1 MQIQNRFSFFT
12 LNLKVLV
19 MGAKIVLMLL
29 ILIVPFKVN
38 AESYFDKMKDKMSDM
53 SNDLIIQAEELS
65 DADIDSISDG
75 ITSNIDN
82 VLSIVKDLKNLEEPL
97 EKICFKIKAVK
108 IELGLIPSVKFKIEK
123 TDISNLNGFLDADQ
137 FSSFF
142 GNDDS
147 AYLNELSTFQ
157 KMFVKMLE
165 NLNVI
170 EMQLDEF
177 GYEIGEVET
186 HATIPPKMILQITK
200 KTIF

>member
-1 MQIQNRFSFFT
+1 
-12 LNLKVLV
+12 
-19 MGAKIVLMLL
+19 MGTKIVFMFL
-29 ILIVPFKVN
+29 ILIIPFKVS
-38 AESYFDKMKDKMSDM
+38 AESYFDKMKDKMSDI

-65 DADIDSISDG
+65 DADIDSITDG

-97 EKICFKIKAVK
+97 EKIGFKIKAVK

-123 TDISNLNGFLDADQ
+123 TDISNLNGLLDADQ

-147 AYLNELSTFQ
+147 DFLNELSTFQ

-170 EMQLDEF
+170 EKQLDEY

-186 HATIPPKMILQITK
+186 HATIPPKMVLHITK

>member
-12 LNLKVLV
+12 LNLEVLV

-29 ILIVPFKVN
+29 ILIIPFKVN
-38 AESYFDKMKDKMSDM
+38 AESYFDKIKDKMSNT
-53 SNDLIIQAEELS
+53 SNNLMIQAEELS
-65 DADIDSISDG
+65 DVDIDSISDG
-75 ITSNIDN
+75 IISNSDN
-82 VLSIVKDLKNLEEPL
+82 VLNIIKDLKNLEEPL
-97 EKICFKIKAVK
+97 EKIGYNIKAVK
-108 IELGLIPSVKFKIEK
+108 IELGLLPSVKFKIEK
-123 TDISNLNGFLDADQ
+123 TDISNLNGLLDADQ

-147 AYLNELSTFQ
+147 DFLNELSTFQ

-170 EMQLDEF
+170 EKQLDEY
-177 GYEIGEVET
+177 GYEIGDVET
-186 HATIPPKMILQITK
+186 HATIPPKMVLHITK

>member
-1 MQIQNRFSFFT
+1 
-12 LNLKVLV
+12 

-97 EKICFKIKAVK
+97 EKIGFKIKEGTHP
-108 IELGLIPSVKFKIEK
+108 IIPI
-123 TDISNLNGFLDADQ
+123 
-137 FSSFF
+137 
-142 GNDDS
+142 
-147 AYLNELSTFQ
+147 
-157 KMFVKMLE
+157 ML
-165 NLNVI
+165 
-170 EMQLDEF
+170 
-177 GYEIGEVET
+177 
-186 HATIPPKMILQITK
+186 
-200 KTIF
+200 

>member
-12 LNLKVLV
+12 LNLEVLV

-29 ILIVPFKVN
+29 ILIIPFKVS
-38 AESYFDKMKDKMSDM
+38 AESYFDKIKGKMSNI
-53 SNDLIIQAEELS
+53 SNNLIIQAEDLS
-65 DADIDSISDG
+65 DADIESISDG
-75 ITSNIDN
+75 IISNSDN
-82 VLSIVKDLKNLEEPL
+82 VLNIIKDLKNLEEPL
-97 EKICFKIKAVK
+97 EKIGYNIKAVK
-108 IELGLIPSVKFKIEK
+108 IELGLLPSVKFKIEK

-147 AYLNELSTFQ
+147 DFLNELSTFQ

-170 EMQLDEF
+170 EEQLDEY
-177 GYEIGEVET
+177 GYEIGEVES
-186 HATIPPKMILQITK
+186 HATIPPKMVLHITK
-200 KTIF
+200 KTLF

>member
-1 MQIQNRFSFFT
+1 
-12 LNLKVLV
+12 
-19 MGAKIVLMLL
+19 MGTKIVFMFL
-29 ILIVPFKVN
+29 ILIIPFKVS
-38 AESYFDKMKDKMSDM
+38 AESYLDKMKDKMSNI

-65 DADIDSISDG
+65 DADIDSITDG

-97 EKICFKIKAVK
+97 EKIGFKIKAVK

-123 TDISNLNGFLDADQ
+123 TDISNLNGLLDADQ

-147 AYLNELSTFQ
+147 DFLNELSTFQ
-157 KMFVKMLE
+157 KLFVKMLE

-170 EMQLDEF
+170 EKQLNEY

-186 HATIPPKMILQITK
+186 HATIPPKMVLHITK

>member
-1 MQIQNRFSFFT
+1 
-12 LNLKVLV
+12 
-19 MGAKIVLMLL
+19 MGTKIVFMFL
-29 ILIVPFKVN
+29 ILIIPFNVS
-38 AESYFDKMKDKMSDM
+38 AESYFDKMKDKMSNI

-65 DADIDSISDG
+65 DADIDSITDG

-97 EKICFKIKAVK
+97 EKIGFKIKAVK

-123 TDISNLNGFLDADQ
+123 TDISNLNVLDADQ

-147 AYLNELSTFQ
+147 DFLNELSTFQ

-170 EMQLDEF
+170 EKQLNEY

-186 HATIPPKMILQITK
+186 HATIPPKMVLHITK
-200 KTIF
+200 KTFF

>member
-1 MQIQNRFSFFT
+1 MHFY
-12 LNLKVLV
+12 
-19 MGAKIVLMLL
+19 LMLL
-29 ILIVPFKVN
+29 ILIIPFKVN
-38 AESYFDKMKDKMSDM
+38 AESYFDKIKDKMSNI
-53 SNDLIIQAEELS
+53 SNNLMIQAEELS

-75 ITSNIDN
+75 IMSNSDN
-82 VLSIVKDLKNLEEPL
+82 VLIIIKDLKNLKEPL
-97 EKICFKIKAVK
+97 EKIGFKIKAVK

-123 TDISNLNGFLDADQ
+123 TDISNLNGLLDADQ

-147 AYLNELSTFQ
+147 DFFNELSTFQ

-170 EMQLDEF
+170 EKQLNEY

-186 HATIPPKMILQITK
+186 HATIPPKMVLHITK
-200 KTIF
+200 KTFF